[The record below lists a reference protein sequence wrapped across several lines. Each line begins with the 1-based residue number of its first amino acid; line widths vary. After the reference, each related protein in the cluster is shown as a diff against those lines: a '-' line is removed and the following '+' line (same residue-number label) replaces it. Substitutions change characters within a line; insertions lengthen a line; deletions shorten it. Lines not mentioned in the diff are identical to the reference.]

1 MFFRSSCQLE
11 SPSIMPNATTH
22 TAIEAKTV
30 VVIGA
35 GPGGYACAIRL
46 AQQGH
51 QVTLIEKEAL
61 GGTCLNWGCIP
72 SKAFIHVG
80 EYYHQLLSGESE
92 SFGVCVKDPSLD
104 WQKTVAWKEGIL
116 TRLRGGIQHLLTK
129 HKVTIIKGTATL
141 GANRLVTIQLPAG
154 EVQTLQPQAVVL
166 AMGGKPA
173 ILPEFSALLDGQF
186 ILNSNQLMNLP
197 ALPQSLGILGGGVI
211 GLELGCMMAHLGVK
225 VDIIEFQPTVL
236 AGWHAETV
244 KVFLQQLKALGVTLH
259 LNTSLAE
266 TPVINTEEPSV
277 ALKLK
282 NRDTNQETPLTVEKL
297 LLCTGRK
304 PNSEGLTDAGVSLN
318 GRGQVNVNNK
328 LQTNIEGV
336 YAIGDLIEGPQLAH
350 KATKEAL
357 LVADVIS
364 GLPEVK
370 DWRALPAVVYT
381 APELAQVGL
390 SEAKAKESGYPQA
403 TTVIFPLGALGRS
416 HTLTAGSSPK
426 GHFILVVDATTDVA
440 LGGEVVAPNAGE
452 LIAEIALAVECGLT
466 ATDLALTVHAH
477 PTLSEGWMEIAEAVH
492 KQAIHLF
499 QG

>member
-1 MFFRSSCQLE
+1 MPKPSS
-11 SPSIMPNATTH
+11 

-46 AQQGH
+46 SQQGH
-51 QVTLIEKEAL
+51 TVTLIEKENL

-80 EYYHQLLSGESE
+80 EFYHQLLSGESE
-92 SFGVCVKDPSLD
+92 AFGVSVSQATLD
-104 WQKTVAWKEGIL
+104 WQKTVAWKDAIL

-129 HKVTIIKGTATL
+129 HKVTIIKATAVL
-141 GANRLVTIQLPAG
+141 EANKTIQLTHADG
-154 EVQTLQPQAVVL
+154 KTQTLQSQAIVL
-166 AMGGKPA
+166 AMGSRPS
-173 ILPEFSALLDGQF
+173 ILPNYADILDGQF
-186 ILNSNQLMNLP
+186 ILNSNQLMMLP
-197 ALPQSLGILGGGVI
+197 SLPKSMAILGGGII
-211 GLELGCMMAHLGVK
+211 GLELGCMLAHLGVD
-225 VDIIEFQPTVL
+225 VTIIEFQPTVL
-236 AGWHAETV
+236 THWHTETV
-244 KVFLQQLKALGVTLH
+244 KVFLQQLKSLGVKL
-259 LNTSLAE
+259 LLE
-266 TPVINTEEPSV
+266 TTIEGLPVINQADNTVSITV
-277 ALKLK
+277 KDK
-282 NRDTNQETPLTVEKL
+282 KSNQTTGLSVEKL

-304 PNSEGLTDAGVSLN
+304 PNIEGLAEAGISISPSGKVA
-318 GRGQVNVNNK
+318 VNHQ
-328 LQTNIEGV
+328 LQTTVAGV

-350 KATKEAL
+350 KATKEGL

-364 GLPEVK
+364 GFPELK
-370 DWRALPAVVYT
+370 DWRALPSVVYT

-390 SEAKAKESGYPQA
+390 NETQAKVAGYGQA
-403 TTVIFPLGALGRS
+403 TTILFPLGALGRS
-416 HTLTAGSSPK
+416 HTLSSSASPK
-426 GHFILVVDATTDVA
+426 GHFILVVDAVTDVV

-477 PTLSEGWMEIAEAVH
+477 PTLSEGWMEVAEAVH